1 MSNPGRQAKTGP
13 RSIERPKLISVSI
26 PSCRRRRGRFHLP
39 ASLSILLLLALI
51 LSGCR
56 DRRAAPAAAT
66 LPASAAQAATST
78 LDRPSSPASPPG
90 SPETHPRATAELG
103 TPASL
108 LDEAAYLHKIGDYS
122 QEQRLLQTRLADIPT
137 EPAQGRETPAAS
149 RTQERAAI
157 LYRLALAYLAG
168 DNPQQALDALE
179 QLRRMG
185 DSLAAG
191 EISLPAASGETVA
204 QILINSLF
212 LRGEALIGVDRFT
225 DAAAAYRSFLAQRPQ
240 LSGVV
245 EERIADALLAL
256 NERPQAAD
264 ALRRAAN
271 DAITADE
278 EVRLLERLAAVLEG
292 MDRWDEAASIYDEIL
307 FGPVFERAGPGPDLA
322 APAFDDIL
330 SHRESSIYR
339 AGYLY
344 RAGMAYVAAGDEE
357 AAILRWSMALA
368 EDPASDAA
376 YLSLI
381 QLENRDVPVDP
392 LLRGEINLFAEA
404 YAPAISAFEHFLEKS
419 PHAARA
425 GEAWLGI
432 ARSLMG
438 MEQWADARL
447 AVDRVLADFPNCVC
461 FGEAWLARAR
471 IAFEE
476 GAPAEGRRIYR
487 TFAGAHP
494 DDPLAP
500 EALWRSALSSLA
512 ADILPTGGAAQDARI
527 AVDPFDEAVAD
538 LLRLA
543 DLFPSSPRA
552 ADALAVSGIGAFEH
566 GRYEQAANLFER
578 LLSEYPYS
586 QPDFATYWLGRAR
599 HAQGEVREARALWHA
614 LAARAPEAF
623 YGLLAGLDLG
633 AAHPGQNLV
642 PRMARMNV
650 NVPALPGDDGSRAF
664 AEDWLNGPQGF
675 ARAQNTAAAT
685 AADGVEPWDLPQTVI
700 NDPDL
705 VKSELL
711 LALGRRVEGLRLLEQ
726 VYWRYLYDPAAL
738 FPLILRFHKLG
749 ANKLSITAA
758 HRLIQLS
765 PAKRIVEAPLFIQRF
780 AYPRHY
786 VRLVE
791 NQAAEFE
798 IAPPLLYGLIFQES
812 HFEPAARSYAGARG
826 LMQVLP
832 GTGWEIAHSLNYPN
846 YSTELLDYP
855 IVSIRFGAYYLR
867 WARDYIGGND
877 IAAVAGYNAGPRK
890 ARYWLSRTEP
900 DDALFIYRVPYYD
913 TRRYLQGILI
923 CFVHYL
929 RLYGSS

>member
-1 MSNPGRQAKTGP
+1 MRGNP
-13 RSIERPKLISVSI
+13 LIREPI
-26 PSCRRRRGRFHLP
+26 PPYFRRRGRFHLP
-39 ASLSILLLLALI
+39 ASFSILLLLALF

-56 DRRAAPAAAT
+56 DRRAAPASVLPATAT
-66 LPASAAQAATST
+66 LSAPIARAAAAT
-78 LDRPSSPASPPG
+78 LDRPPSPATPPR
-90 SPETHPRATAELG
+90 SPETYRRATAEPV

-122 QEQRLLQTRLADIPT
+122 QAQRLLQTLLADLRT
-137 EPAQGRETPAAS
+137 EPAQGRGTTPAAS
-149 RTQERAAI
+149 RTQARAAI

-168 DNPQQALDALE
+168 DNPQLALDALE

-191 EISLPAASGETVA
+191 EISLPPARGEAVA

-212 LRGEALIGVDRFT
+212 LHGEALAGVDRFT

-256 NERPQAAD
+256 DERSQAAD
-264 ALRRAAN
+264 ALRRAA
-271 DAITADE
+271 DAAITADE

-292 MDRWDEAASIYDEIL
+292 MGRWEEAASVYDEIL
-307 FGPVFERAGPGPDLA
+307 FGSGFERAEPGPVQAALA
-322 APAFDDIL
+322 SDNTLDY
-330 SHRESSIYR
+330 RESSIYR

-344 RAGMAYVAAGDEE
+344 RAGMAYAAAGDEE

-368 EDPASDAA
+368 ENPASDAA

-381 QLENRDVPVDP
+381 QLVNRDVPVDP
-392 LLRGEINLFAEA
+392 FLRGEIYLFAEA
-404 YAPAISAFEHFLEKS
+404 HVPAIAAFERFLENS
-419 PHAARA
+419 PQAARA
-425 GEAWLGI
+425 GEAWFGI
-432 ARSLMG
+432 VQSLMG

-447 AVDRVLADFPNCVC
+447 AIDGVLADFPDCVC

-471 IAFEE
+471 TAFAD

-500 EALWRSALSSLA
+500 EALWLSARSSLA
-512 ADILPTGGAAQDARI
+512 DETLPTSAAAQDARV
-527 AVDPFDEAVAD
+527 AVDPFDEAAAD

-543 DLFPSSPRA
+543 DAFPSSPRA
-552 ADALAVSGIGAFEH
+552 ADGLAVSGIGAFER

-578 LLSEYPYS
+578 LLSEYPHT

-599 HAQGEVREARALWHA
+599 HAQGEVTKARSLWHA

-623 YGLLAGLDLG
+623 YGVLAGLDLD
-633 AAHPGQNLV
+633 AAHPGQDLV
-642 PRMARMNV
+642 PRMARMDV
-650 NVPALPGDDGSRAF
+650 TVPALPGDDGSRAF
-664 AEDWLNGPQGF
+664 AENWLSGPQGF
-675 ARAQNTAAAT
+675 PRAQNTAAAT
-685 AADGVEPWDLPQTVI
+685 AADSVEPWDLPLTVI

-705 VKSELL
+705 VEGELL
-711 LALGRRVEGLRLLEQ
+711 LALGRRAEGLQLLQ
-726 VYWRYLYDPAAL
+726 QIYWRYDSDPAAL
-738 FPLILRFHKLG
+738 YPLMLRFHKLG

-765 PAKRIVEAPLFIQRF
+765 PAERIAEAPLFIQRF
-780 AYPRHY
+780 AYPVHY

-798 IAPPLLYGLIFQES
+798 IAPQLLYGLIFQES

-826 LMQVLP
+826 LMQILP
-832 GTGWEIAHSLNYPN
+832 GTGWEIAYSLNYPN

-867 WARDYIGGND
+867 WARDYAGGND

-890 ARYWLSRTEP
+890 ASFWLSRTEP
-900 DDALFIYRVPYYD
+900 DDALFIYRVPYHD

-923 CFVHYL
+923 CFAHYL
-929 RLYGSS
+929 RLYGGV